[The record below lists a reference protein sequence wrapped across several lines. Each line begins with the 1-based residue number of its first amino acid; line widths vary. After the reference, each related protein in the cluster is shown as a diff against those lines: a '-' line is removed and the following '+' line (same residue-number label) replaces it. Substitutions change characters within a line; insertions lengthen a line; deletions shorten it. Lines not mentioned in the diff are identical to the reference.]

1 MKQNM
6 DNKKSSRWLWHSF
19 RENVCFAVLLN
30 GVFGHKVQKRIQNN
44 VNGKSTSTRSI
55 DKSILCNHEANPL
68 SQHRSIRQH
77 KRKEYRRNG
86 IPGKNIT
93 FNSNVQV
100 LCLWCVCVKSHFYG
114 LIHFSASSHAHEV
127 PPSYCCFYTIFLYV
141 WFTCDAASYIPKALT
156 RRQQQIATNNSAFF
170 SLFFSL
176 RSFVFVS
183 CVVVVVAIFD
193 VCRQN
198 LNTYSRPK
206 PFARYR
212 ILWRQFIRIIAV
224 MRLCFFLC

>member
-1 MKQNM
+1 MVRAHLQDQLTNPFYAIM
-6 DNKKSSRWLWHSF
+6 RQIH
-19 RENVCFAVLLN
+19 CP
-30 GVFGHKVQKRIQNN
+30 
-44 VNGKSTSTRSI
+44 STGAY
-55 DKSILCNHEANPL
+55 E
-68 SQHRSIRQH
+68 H

-100 LCLWCVCVKSHFYG
+100 LCLWCVCVCEKS
-114 LIHFSASSHAHEV
+114 LLWADSFSASSHAHEV

-183 CVVVVVAIFD
+183 CVLLLLLFSMCVGK
-193 VCRQN
+193 
-198 LNTYSRPK
+198 T
-206 PFARYR
+206 
-212 ILWRQFIRIIAV
+212 
-224 MRLCFFLC
+224 

>member
-1 MKQNM
+1 M
-6 DNKKSSRWLWHSF
+6 
-19 RENVCFAVLLN
+19 
-30 GVFGHKVQKRIQNN
+30 
-44 VNGKSTSTRSI
+44 
-55 DKSILCNHEANPL
+55 
-68 SQHRSIRQH
+68 
-77 KRKEYRRNG
+77 
-86 IPGKNIT
+86 
-93 FNSNVQV
+93 

-224 MRLCFFLC
+224 MRLCFFLCWCCSLFTYPSQLIQTHRFFVS

>member
-1 MKQNM
+1 MP
-6 DNKKSSRWLWHSF
+6 
-19 RENVCFAVLLN
+19 VV
-30 GVFGHKVQKRIQNN
+30 
-44 VNGKSTSTRSI
+44 
-55 DKSILCNHEANPL
+55 
-68 SQHRSIRQH
+68 
-77 KRKEYRRNG
+77 
-86 IPGKNIT
+86 
-93 FNSNVQV
+93 
-100 LCLWCVCVKSHFYG
+100 CVCVKSHFYG

-224 MRLCFFLC
+224 MRLCFFLCWCCSLFTYPSQLIQTHRFFLSWSFSIPSHFNSHLIGIWDSSHEWLNQVLCKFLIKTSKWKKKSNNNNKWIELK